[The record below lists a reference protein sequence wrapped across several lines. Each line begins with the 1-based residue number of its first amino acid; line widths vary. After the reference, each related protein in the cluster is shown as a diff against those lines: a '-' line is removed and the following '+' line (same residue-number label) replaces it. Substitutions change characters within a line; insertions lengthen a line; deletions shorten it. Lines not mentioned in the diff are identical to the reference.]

1 MAKYF
6 DPPERIC
13 PYCGRVFKSGRIK
26 KENCGDRKCRTR
38 HMHLV
43 VDGKAKR
50 VRHKTVK
57 RPVKPK
63 FEIYVDA
70 DPGW

>member
-26 KENCGDRKCRTR
+26 QVNCGDRKCRTK
-38 HMHLV
+38 HMHRV

-50 VRHKTVK
+50 VRYKTVK
-57 RPVKPK
+57 RPTKPK
-63 FEIYVDA
+63 FEMPVDA